1 MAKRKPRRE
10 IPTDPRA
17 VGRRRNLRPENV
29 GGCLGE
35 QVEMRRKTKGLTAA
49 QLAEQAGVGRSTV
62 TNIEAAI
69 GSPSLDTVAAIAKAL
84 GVKPRDL
91 LAGCDGW

>member
-1 MAKRKPRRE
+1 MAKRKASQTSP
-10 IPTDPRA
+10 PPVQG
-17 VGRRRNLRPENV
+17 VGRRRNQRPATV

-35 QVEMRRKTKGLTAA
+35 QVELRRKAQGLTAA
-49 QLAEQAGVGRSTV
+49 QLAEEAKVGRTTV

-69 GSPSLDTVAAIAKAL
+69 GSPSLETVAAIAKAL